1 MSHYVDGKFEGIDSM
16 AATGP
21 SDFHG
26 DCGRVAE
33 RHGSRG
39 QETGAGRQGGRG
51 QRTGDRGGEA
61 RGAIPSLHNRS
72 RKEIPPRTKIE
83 DMEKANR

>member
-1 MSHYVDGKFEGIDSM
+1 MSTENLKALTPM

-26 DCGRVAE
+26 DCGRGAE

-51 QRTGDRGGEA
+51 QETGAGRHGGNSV
-61 RGAIPSLHNRS
+61 I
-72 RKEIPPRTKIE
+72 T
-83 DMEKANR
+83 

>member
-1 MSHYVDGKFEGIDSM
+1 M

-26 DCGRVAE
+26 DCGRGAE

-39 QETGAGRQGGRG
+39 QETGAGRQGGNAVMHIA
-51 QRTGDRGGEA
+51 EA
-61 RGAIPSLHNRS
+61 AKKS
-72 RKEIPPRTKIE
+72 PRTKIE

>member
-1 MSHYVDGKFEGIDSM
+1 M

-26 DCGRVAE
+26 DCGRGAE

-51 QRTGDRGGEA
+51 QETGAGRHGGNSV
-61 RGAIPSLHNRS
+61 I
-72 RKEIPPRTKIE
+72 T
-83 DMEKANR
+83 

>member
-1 MSHYVDGKFEGIDSM
+1 M

-26 DCGRVAE
+26 DCGRGAE

-39 QETGAGRQGGRG
+39 QEAGAGRHGGQFRHYI
-51 QRTGDRGGEA
+51 TEA
-61 RGAIPSLHNRS
+61 AKKS
-72 RKEIPPRTKIE
+72 PRTKIE

>member
-1 MSHYVDGKFEGIDSM
+1 M

-51 QRTGDRGGEA
+51 QETGAGRPGGNSV
-61 RGAIPSLHNRS
+61 I
-72 RKEIPPRTKIE
+72 T
-83 DMEKANR
+83 